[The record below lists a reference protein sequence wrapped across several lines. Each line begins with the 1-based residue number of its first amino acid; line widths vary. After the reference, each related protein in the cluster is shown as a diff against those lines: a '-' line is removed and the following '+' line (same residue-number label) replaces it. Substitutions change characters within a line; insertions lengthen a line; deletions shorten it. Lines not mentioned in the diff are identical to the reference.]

1 MFEFITNLF
10 KKPTPKVEVKK
21 KLSGGDAVRKHVKQ
35 RYINPA
41 RMKKNGRVTFTA
53 EDIEKAMGLGNKY
66 PLICSALDTQKFLEF
81 ARVELIRREGAAQ
94 GSTAKWTFKVK

>member
-1 MFEFITNLF
+1 MFEFITKWF
-10 KKPTPKVEVKK
+10 SKPTPKKEVKK
-21 KLSGGDAVRKHVKQ
+21 KSSGGDAVRKYVKQ

-41 RMKKNGRVTFTA
+41 RMKKDGRVTFTA
-53 EDIEKAMGLGNKY
+53 EDVEKAMGLGNKY
-66 PLICSALDTQKFLEF
+66 PLICSALDTHKFIEF

>member
-1 MFEFITNLF
+1 MFDFLKNLF

-21 KLSGGDAVRKHVKQ
+21 KSSGGDAVRKYVKQ

-41 RMKKNGRVTFTA
+41 RMKKDGRVTFTA

-66 PLICSALDTQKFLEF
+66 PLICSALDTQKFLDF
-81 ARVELIRREGAAQ
+81 ARVELIRREGATQ

>member
-10 KKPTPKVEVKK
+10 KKPTPKAEAKK
-21 KLSGGDAVRKHVKQ
+21 KSSGGDAVRKYVKQ

-41 RMKKNGRVTFTA
+41 RMKKDGRVTFTA

-81 ARVELIRREGAAQ
+81 ARVQLIRREGAAQ
-94 GSTAKWTFKVK
+94 GATAKWTFKVK